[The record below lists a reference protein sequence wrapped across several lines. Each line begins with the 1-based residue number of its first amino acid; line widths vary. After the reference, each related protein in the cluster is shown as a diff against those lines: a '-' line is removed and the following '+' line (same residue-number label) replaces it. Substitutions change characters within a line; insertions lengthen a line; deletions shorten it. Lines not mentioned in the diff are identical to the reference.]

1 MRKHKRLVFGGAIVI
16 VLVVSAF
23 IGILVSRR
31 YLKSVVHMPPG
42 SIVRGS
48 NSPNKS
54 VAKVPVIEALK
65 SFNEIQL
72 SMTDKRWAEAIS
84 RSIAY
89 GESSSNPS
97 NYRITAYAYCQFSAN
112 AINDLLDAANCN
124 TKGLALIDSLPK
136 TEQELSKK
144 AYESTIKGE
153 KYIYP
158 SNSKD
163 VRG

>member
-65 SFNEIQL
+65 NL
-72 SMTDKRWAEAIS
+72 TLKNLTLDN
-84 RSIAY
+84 
-89 GESSSNPS
+89 SS
-97 NYRITAYAYCQFSAN
+97 
-112 AINDLLDAANCN
+112 AA
-124 TKGLALIDSLPK
+124 
-136 TEQELSKK
+136 
-144 AYESTIKGE
+144 
-153 KYIYP
+153 
-158 SNSKD
+158 
-163 VRG
+163 R

>member
-1 MRKHKRLVFGGAIVI
+1 MRKHKRLVFGGAVVV

-31 YLKSVVHMPPG
+31 YLKSAVHMPPG
-42 SIVRGS
+42 SIVHGS
-48 NSPNKS
+48 NTPNKS
-54 VAKVPVIEALK
+54 AAKVPVIETLK

-72 SMTDKRWAEAIS
+72 SMTNKRWAEAVS
-84 RSIAY
+84 QSMAY
-89 GESSSNPS
+89 GESTDNPA

-136 TEQELSKK
+136 TEQELTKK
-144 AYESTIKGE
+144 AYEATIKGE

-163 VRG
+163 VHG